1 MLEEPNFVVGSR
13 FTNEKGFVTKI
24 TNTKIYV
31 SFTSSYDC
39 SIGLS
44 LKNFKKT
51 LIVNEDDMNEILK
64 IREAKKV
71 ERRLEIEEWK
81 RKHPIN
87 LDNYIELPE
96 LSAEGYIFGG
106 WYKDPDFKRKV
117 VRIHK
122 NKFTLPLDLHVKWIP
137 IDERSN

>member
-1 MLEEPNFVVGSR
+1 MCKNFVVVSR

-64 IREAKKV
+64 IREAKKI

-87 LDNYIELPE
+87 PDNYIELPE

-106 WYKDPDFKRKV
+106 WYKDPEFKRKV
-117 VRIHK
+117 ERIHK

-137 IDERSN
+137 IDECSN

>member
-1 MLEEPNFVVGSR
+1 MCKNFVVVSR

-51 LIVNEDDMNEILK
+51 LIVNEDDMSEILK
-64 IREAKKV
+64 IREAKKNWKKIGNWGV
-71 ERRLEIEEWK
+71 EKE
-81 RKHPIN
+81 
-87 LDNYIELPE
+87 
-96 LSAEGYIFGG
+96 
-106 WYKDPDFKRKV
+106 
-117 VRIHK
+117 
-122 NKFTLPLDLHVKWIP
+122 T
-137 IDERSN
+137 SNQSW

>member
-1 MLEEPNFVVGSR
+1 MCKNFVVVSR

-44 LKNFKKT
+44 LKNFKKA

-137 IDERSN
+137 IDECSN

>member
-1 MLEEPNFVVGSR
+1 MCKNFVVVSR

-51 LIVNEDDMNEILK
+51 LIVNEDDKSEILK
-64 IREAKKV
+64 IREAKKI
-71 ERRLEIEEWK
+71 ERRFEIEEWK

-96 LSAEGYIFGG
+96 LSAKGYIFGG

-137 IDERSN
+137 IDEHSN